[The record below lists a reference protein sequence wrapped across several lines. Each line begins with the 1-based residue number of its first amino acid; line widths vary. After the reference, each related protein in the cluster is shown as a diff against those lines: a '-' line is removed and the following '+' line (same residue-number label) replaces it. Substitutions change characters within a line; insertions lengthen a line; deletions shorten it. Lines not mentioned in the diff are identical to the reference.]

1 MELKLY
7 IIIKLSKNSKTKY
20 FKLFGAS
27 IADIPLIKN

>member
-20 FKLFGAS
+20 FKLFDAN
-27 IADIPLIKN
+27 ITDIPLIKN